1 MGIAAD
7 LRHVVHNLA
16 DALDLV
22 GVDDVGHGK
31 RVAIMTAECA
41 RTEGCPEPEVAFL
54 FDLGMLHDIG
64 VSSTEVHRCLVEQ
77 FDWEGSQEHCVRG
90 QALLAEFRPLA
101 RMAEAVRYHH
111 TRWDRLHEAAVRPE
125 VARQANR
132 VLLADR
138 VDALSAPCH
147 KDGSL
152 LLHAPEVRE
161 QIRARA
167 GTYFAPDLVEL
178 FLDTSRSEAFWLL
191 LEDRSREEYL
201 HDRLEQGESYA
212 AAPEDL
218 RQIADI
224 FARIVD
230 AKSPFTA
237 QHSEGVAGLSRFL
250 GERVGIGAENCDK
263 LEVAGLLHDLGKLHV
278 RDAILDKPGRL
289 DPRERLEI
297 NRHSFETYQIL
308 HRIPGFEEI
317 ARWAAY
323 HHEEP
328 GGTGYPWHLA
338 EETLPKEA
346 RVLRVAD
353 IFQAMVQDRPYR
365 RGLDADEVLAFM
377 SDLVAQGRIEE
388 EILSAARDDMP
399 GAMAAA
405 HAPRGH

>member
-1 MGIAAD
+1 MIAAD
-7 LRHVVHNLA
+7 LRHVVHRLA

-22 GVDDVGHGK
+22 GIDDVGHGK
-31 RVAIMTAECA
+31 RVAIMAAECA
-41 RTEGCPEPEVAFL
+41 RAAGWPEPEVALL
-54 FDLGMLHDIG
+54 FDVGMLHDIG
-64 VSSTEVHRCLVEQ
+64 VSSTEAHRCLVEQ
-77 FDWEGSQEHCVRG
+77 FDWEGSQEHCERG
-90 QALLAEFRPLA
+90 RALLAEFRPLS
-101 RMAEAVRYHH
+101 RMADVVLYHH
-111 TRWDRLHEAAVRPE
+111 TRWDRLQEADVRPE
-125 VARQANR
+125 LARRANL

-138 VDALSAPCH
+138 VDALSARH
-147 KDGSL
+147 HGDGTL
-152 LLHAPEVRE
+152 LLRAPEVRE
-161 QIRARA
+161 EIRRRA
-167 GTYFAPDLVEL
+167 GSYFAPDLVEL

-191 LEDRSREEYL
+191 LEERSREEYL

-250 GERVGIGAENCDK
+250 GERLGIGAESCDK
-263 LEVAGLLHDLGKLHV
+263 LEIAGLLHDLGKLRV

-297 NRHSFETYQIL
+297 NGHSYETFRIL
-308 HRIPGFEEI
+308 HRIPGFEDI
-317 ARWAAY
+317 ARWASY

-328 GGTGYPWHLA
+328 GGTGYPWHLK
-338 EETLPKEA
+338 EETLPMEA

-388 EILSAARDDMP
+388 EILVAARGDLR